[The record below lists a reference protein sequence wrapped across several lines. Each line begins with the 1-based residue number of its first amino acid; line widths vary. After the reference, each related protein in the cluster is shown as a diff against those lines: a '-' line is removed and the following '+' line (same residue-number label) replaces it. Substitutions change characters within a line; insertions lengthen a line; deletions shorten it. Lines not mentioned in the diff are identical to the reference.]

1 MPNIFHR
8 SMPVL
13 EVRDVVA
20 SAEWYD
26 RVLDMKPGPFW
37 GEPPCF
43 CIVGRDGI
51 TVTLDQSREGDDGED
66 RVSPRNQYWAAYL
79 YVEDVDALAADLT
92 AKGIE
97 ILRGPVD
104 QPYGC
109 REIDIRDPDGHIL
122 GFGQDIAPSGRG
134 PGL

>member
-1 MPNIFHR
+1 MANKFHR

-13 EVRDVVA
+13 EVSDVVA
-20 SAEWYD
+20 SADWYA
-26 RVLDMKPGPFW
+26 RILDMKPGPFW

-51 TVTLDQSREGDDGED
+51 TIALDQSREGS
-66 RVSPRNQYWAAYL
+66 RAPQNQYWAAYL
-79 YVEDVDALAADLT
+79 YVANVDGLARDLT
-92 AKGIE
+92 EKGIE
-97 ILRGPVD
+97 IVRGPED

-122 GFGQDIAPSGRG
+122 AIGQDLAPTDAG